1 MIVQANSVISGVTP
15 DKVPEKSTTPE
26 TGEANFATTLEKA
39 YPTKPVAPA
48 KDNGATQPDTAKR
61 DNARADAEPVP
72 VPVPVPVPLPVLP
85 AELPPADLITD
96 MPQPA
101 PEGQTPETPFVDP
114 QLLALQ
120 QIVTQNAAAPA
131 QPAQTTEAPVTPAPV
146 QSEAAVQVT
155 QRQERPG
162 TALMMPESMKPKA
175 VSQAALAAQ
184 ASLEGKQGT
193 DKTSA
198 DQHKDFLSVMTKTDA
213 APKEPVAVPARF
225 ELNPAMPVR
234 QESSALL
241 TPETGLRPHITAV
254 SELTSAPAPGVTTSP
269 AVINQALGTPAW
281 QQAVGQQLAYFSRN
295 GIHNAEL
302 RLHPEEL
309 GALQIS
315 LRLNNDQAQLHFVTE
330 NHQVRAAL
338 EAAMPHLRTS
348 LAESGINLGQSS
360 VGADSSSSSWSASAQ
375 SDGSSGRGFTE
386 DDGQENA
393 HLTDEMPEISNKTLH
408 YSNGINTFV

>member
-1 MIVQANSVISGVTP
+1 MIVQASSVVSGVTP
-15 DKVPEKSTTPE
+15 TKMPEKGTTPE
-26 TGEANFATTLEKA
+26 TGEANFATSLEKA
-39 YPTKPVAPA
+39 YPTKPALPA
-48 KDNGATQPDTAKR
+48 KDTKTTQPDTPQP
-61 DNARADAEPVP
+61 DNTRAEAEPLPVP
-72 VPVPVPVPLPVLP
+72 VPVPVPVLP
-85 AELPPADLITD
+85 AELPPVDLITD

-101 PEGQTPETPFVDP
+101 PEVQTPETPFVDP

-120 QIVTQNAAAPA
+120 QIVTQNAAVPVQPAPTTDAPVMPA
-131 QPAQTTEAPVTPAPV
+131 QADPVAEV
-146 QSEAAVQVT
+146 QAALS
-155 QRQERPG
+155 QERPG
-162 TALMMPESMKPKA
+162 SAFMMPESMKPKA

-213 APKEPVAVPARF
+213 APKEPAAAPARF
-225 ELNPAMPVR
+225 ELNPALPVR
-234 QESSALL
+234 QESSVLL
-241 TPETGLRPHITAV
+241 TAETGLRPHVTPV
-254 SELTSAPAPGVTTSP
+254 SELTAAPATGVTTSP

-348 LAESGINLGQSS
+348 LAESGIHLGQSS
-360 VGADSSSSSWSASAQ
+360 VGADSSSSWSASAQ
-375 SDGSSGRGFTE
+375 SDGSSGRGSTE

-393 HLTDEMPEISNKTLH
+393 HLADEKPEISNKTLH

>member
-120 QIVTQNAAAPA
+120 QIVTQNAAVPA

-162 TALMMPESMKPKA
+162 TVLMMPESMKPKA

-184 ASLEGKQGT
+184 ASLAGKQGT

-213 APKEPVAVPARF
+213 APKEPAAAPARF
-225 ELNPAMPVR
+225 ELNPALPVR